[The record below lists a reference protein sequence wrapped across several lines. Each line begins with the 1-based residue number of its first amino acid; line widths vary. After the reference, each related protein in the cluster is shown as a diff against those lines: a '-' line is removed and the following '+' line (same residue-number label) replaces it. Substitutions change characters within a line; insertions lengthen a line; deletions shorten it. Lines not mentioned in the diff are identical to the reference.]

1 MKKKRSHILEYSD
14 ALRKDMTLSNL
25 FRLTCSYGDTPAALY
40 LEDGKE
46 VTITFTQYEQQAKA
60 YAAYL
65 IKHYGGGL
73 KEKFA
78 AIAMDTCPEWFP
90 VFWGLILAGYN
101 TVLLDFTLPEER
113 MSHMLGQ
120 AGAVLLVTKTVRT
133 LPKGVNLVLLE
144 DIKTAPPAHTNF
156 KPVFA
161 DKVALCTSGTTAT
174 SRIFVYDGAAIS
186 QQVLSSE
193 LLYKANRQIVNDG
206 NRRNLAFLPFH
217 HVFGF
222 MVCMMWISFLGYA
235 NVFLKDRSP
244 QTIVETATHFR
255 IQMLMAVPLLA
266 NNLANALEKKVAK
279 ESRSKRI
286 AYRAL
291 KGTSLGIQY
300 IAPRMGQKLARK
312 ALFKS
317 ITTKMLGHD
326 VECIILG
333 GSHTPAEHMRTLS
346 ALGYYTVSGFG
357 MTETAITSVEVSHS
371 LRTRVSGS
379 VGRPLSNITYS
390 VISDGNQKNRGEM
403 LIKGRSLHT
412 GQLLDGKIVPSALD
426 TEGWFHTG
434 DVVRLE
440 KGSRMYVEGRVK
452 DVIINESG
460 ENVYPDEVEDAFA
473 LVEGV
478 DQMSILGVPKDPKNP
493 LYQEITLVLYLGE
506 KAEDEI
512 FVKGLSTRIAQI
524 NAKLPVL
531 KQVGRALIAND
542 KLPLVNSIKVKRVEL
557 RRLIMECSEKFKE
570 LDIRSAASISNTA
583 AWKASPK
590 VELVDLEMHR
600 ISETVRRIYA
610 EVLEIP
616 EKQIKDDAHF
626 LDDLGGD
633 SLQVLSTSIKVEDAF
648 GVMIQPEEFGR
659 CTTVNGLSRLL
670 YEKQHGFQEAPVAN
684 EPVMPITNF
693 CDTPEFKAFDE
704 RQKALLSHDM
714 ANPYF
719 VCHES
724 ALRDVSLMDGKPVLN
739 FGSYNYV
746 GMSGRPEVMAAA
758 KAAIDKY
765 GTSASGSRLLAG
777 EKSLCQ
783 ELEREIADWKHSED
797 ALVLVGGHSTNVTIV
812 GNFCGPKDMIVYDS
826 LAHNSIEQGCRLSRA
841 LCKPFPH
848 NDAAALDSILRQ
860 QRHKFE
866 KVLIIIEGAYSMD
879 GDIANVPAFVAL
891 KKKYG
896 CFLMVDEAHSA
907 CVIGN
912 TGGGVDEYFGLDGA
926 DIDIKMGTLSKGLG
940 TCGGYLA
947 GSKALVNYLRYN
959 LPGFVFSVGISP
971 PLAAATLEA
980 IRLLRQEPSI
990 MAHMRENIT
999 TFMEEAKA
1007 RNLNT
1012 CLACDTA
1019 IIPILIGRDE
1029 DAFLLS
1035 NKLRENGVF
1044 VPPAVFPAVPRNK
1057 ARLRF
1062 CVISEHKR
1070 EQIVQALDL
1079 LLVLAAQE
1087 GIELPAAKAEEKNK
1101 EQQPVATFA

>member
-1 MKKKRSHILEYSD
+1 MKKKRSIILEHSD
-14 ALRKDMTLSNL
+14 ALRNDMTLSNL
-25 FRLTCSYGDTPAALY
+25 FRLTCSYGNVPAALY
-40 LEDGKE
+40 MEDDKE
-46 VTITFTQYEQQAKA
+46 VSITFAQYEQQAKNF
-60 YAAYL
+60 AACL
-65 IKHYGGGL
+65 MARFGGGH

-90 VFWGLILAGYN
+90 AFWGLILAGYN
-101 TVLLDFTLPEER
+101 AVLLDFTLPEER
-113 MSHMLGQ
+113 MNHMLGQ
-120 AGAVLLVTKTVRT
+120 AGAVLLITKTPRS
-133 LPKGVNLVLLE
+133 LPKGVQLVQLE
-144 DIKTAPPAHTNF
+144 ELKAAPQAPRDF

-174 SRIFVYDGAAIS
+174 SRIFVYDGPAIS

-193 LLYKANRQIVNDG
+193 LLYKANRQVVGDG
-206 NRRNLAFLPFH
+206 NRRSLAFLPFH

-222 MVCMMWISFLGYA
+222 MVCLMWVSFLGYA

-244 QTIVETATHFR
+244 QTIIETATRFR
-255 IQMLMAVPLLA
+255 IQMLLAVPLLA
-266 NNLANALEKKVAK
+266 NNLAVALEKKVAK
-279 ESRSKRI
+279 EKRGKRI
-286 AYRAL
+286 AYRML
-291 KGTSLGIQY
+291 KGTSLGLQHMV
-300 IAPRMGQKLARK
+300 PRFGQTFARK
-312 ALFKS
+312 ALFRS
-317 ITTKMLGHD
+317 VLGKLLGGD

-333 GSHTPAEHMRTLS
+333 GSHTPKEHMRTLS

-357 MTETAITSVEVSHS
+357 MTETAITSVEVSKK

-379 VGRPLSNITYS
+379 VGMPLSNITYN
-390 VISDGNQKNRGEM
+390 VIPDGKQRNRGEM
-403 LIKGRSLHT
+403 LIKGRSMHM
-412 GQLLDGKIVPSALD
+412 GQLVDGKILPPALD
-426 TEGWFHTG
+426 KDGWFHTG

-460 ENVYPDEVEDAFA
+460 ENVYPDEVEDAYA
-473 LVEGV
+473 LLEGIEQLCV
-478 DQMSILGVPKDPKNP
+478 LGVPKDPKNP
-493 LYQEITLVLYLGE
+493 LYQEITLVLHLGE
-506 KAEDEI
+506 KAEDEV
-512 FVKGLSTRIAQI
+512 FVKGLSTRIAHI

-531 KQVGRALIAND
+531 KQVGKVLVAHE

-557 RRLIMECSEKFKE
+557 RRMIVENGEKFQE
-570 LDIRSAASISNTA
+570 LDIRAISSMPGYAAL
-583 AWKASPK
+583 KAGAK
-590 VELVDLEMHR
+590 VELIDLEM
-600 ISETVRRIYA
+600 RRIQDSVRKIYA
-610 EVLEIP
+610 DVLEMS

-633 SLQVLSTSIKVEDAF
+633 SLQVLSTSIKVEEAF
-648 GVMIQPEEFGR
+648 GVMIQPEEYGR
-659 CTTVNGLSRLL
+659 CTTVNSLSRLL
-670 YEKQHGFQEAPVAN
+670 YEKQHGFQEAVLSS
-684 EPVMPITNF
+684 EPVTPITDF

-704 RQKALLSHDM
+704 RQKALLSHGA

-724 ALRDVSLMDGKPVLN
+724 ALRDVSMMDGRQVLN

-746 GMSGRPEVMAAA
+746 GMSGRPEVMEAA

-777 EKSLCQ
+777 EKSLYQ
-783 ELEREIADWKHSED
+783 ELEREIADWKHAED

-812 GNFCGPKDMIVYDS
+812 GNFCGPKDLIVYDS

-848 NDAAALDSILRQ
+848 NDSAALETILRL
-860 QRHKFE
+860 QRNKFE

-879 GDIANVPAFVAL
+879 GDIADVPAFVAL

-907 CVIGN
+907 CVIGR
-912 TGGGVDEYFGLDGA
+912 TGGGVDEYFGLNST

-947 GSKALVNYLRYN
+947 GSKALINYLRYN

-971 PLAAATLEA
+971 PLAAATLA
-980 IRLLRQEPSI
+980 SIRLLRNEPAI
-990 MAHMRENIT
+990 MARMQENINV
-999 TFMEEAKA
+999 FMQEAKA

-1012 CLACDTA
+1012 CLAFGTA
-1019 IIPILIGRDE
+1019 VIPILVGRDE

-1035 NKLRENGVF
+1035 NKMREHGIF

-1062 CVISEHKR
+1062 CVISEHSR
-1070 EQIVQALDL
+1070 EQIVQALDM
-1079 LLVLAAQE
+1079 LVHLAAE
-1087 GIELPAAKAEEKNK
+1087 ENIALPPAKQEEKQK
-1101 EQQPVATFA
+1101 DEQAVATFA

>member
-1 MKKKRSHILEYSD
+1 MKKKKSMILEHSD
-14 ALRKDMTLSNL
+14 ALRREMTLSNL

-46 VTITFTQYEQQAKA
+46 VSITFAQYEQQAKA

-65 IKHYGGGL
+65 MKRYGSGN

-90 VFWGLILAGYN
+90 AFWGLILAGYN
-101 TVLLDFTLPEER
+101 AVLLDFTLAEER
-113 MSHMLGQ
+113 MNHMLHQ
-120 AGAVLLVTKTVRT
+120 AGAVILISKTLRT
-133 LPKGVNLVLLE
+133 LQKGIQLVLLE
-144 DIKTAPPAHTNF
+144 DLKNAPAAPKEF
-156 KPVFA
+156 KPLFA
-161 DKVALCTSGTTAT
+161 DKVALCTSGTTAS

-193 LLYKANRQIVNDG
+193 LLYKANRQVVNDG
-206 NRRNLAFLPFH
+206 NRRSLAFLPFH

-222 MVCMMWISFLGYA
+222 MVCLMWISFLGYA
-235 NVFLKDRSP
+235 NVFIKDRSP
-244 QTIVETATHFR
+244 QTIVETSTRFR
-255 IQMLMAVPLLA
+255 VQMLMAVPLLA
-266 NNLANALEKKVAK
+266 NNLAIALEKKVAK

-286 AYRAL
+286 AYRML
-291 KGTSLGIQY
+291 KHTSLGLQHV
-300 IAPRMGQKLARK
+300 APRLGQKFARR
-312 ALFKS
+312 ALFRS
-317 ITTKMLGHD
+317 VVTKMLGCD

-333 GSHTPAEHMRTLS
+333 GSHTPREHMRTLS

-357 MTETAITSVEVSHS
+357 MTETAITSVEISKK
-371 LRTRVSGS
+371 LRTRISGS
-379 VGRPLSNITYS
+379 VGRPLSNIAYS
-390 VISDGNQKNRGEM
+390 VIPDGNQSNRGEM
-403 LIKGRSLHT
+403 LIKGHSLHT
-412 GQLLDGKIVPSALD
+412 GQLVDGKLVPSAVD
-426 TEGWFHTG
+426 KDGWFHTG

-460 ENVYPDEVEDAFA
+460 ENVYPDEIEDTFA
-473 LVEGV
+473 LVEGIE
-478 DQMSILGVPKDPKNP
+478 QMSVLGVPKDPKNP
-493 LYQEITLVLYLGE
+493 LYQEITMVVYLGD
-506 KAEDEI
+506 KTEDEV
-512 FVKGLSTRIAQI
+512 FVKGLSARIAQI

-531 KQVGRALIAND
+531 KQVGRVLVAME

-557 RRLIMECSEKFKE
+557 RRMIVESSEKFME
-570 LDIRSAASISNTA
+570 LDLRAAASLNSTA
-583 AWKASPK
+583 SLKSSPK
-590 VELVDLEMHR
+590 VELVDLEMRR
-600 ISETVRRIYA
+600 IQDAVRKIYA
-610 EVLEIP
+610 EVLDVP
-616 EKQIKDDAHF
+616 ERQIKDEAHF

-633 SLQVLSTSIKVEDAF
+633 SLQVLSTSIKVEEAF
-648 GVMIQPEEFGR
+648 GVMIQPEEYGR

-670 YEKQHGFQEAPVAN
+670 YEKQHGFQETAVTN
-684 EPVMPITNF
+684 EPVTPISDF
-693 CDTPEFKAFDE
+693 CQTPEFKAFDE
-704 RQKALLSHDM
+704 RQKALLSHGS

-724 ALRDVSLMDGKPVLN
+724 ALRDVSIMDGKEVLN

-777 EKSLCQ
+777 EKSLYQ
-783 ELEREIADWKHSED
+783 ELEREIADWKHSEA

-848 NDAAALDSILRQ
+848 NDAAALESILRQ

-879 GDIANVPAFVAL
+879 GDIADVPAFVAL

-907 CVIGN
+907 CVIGK
-912 TGGGVDEYFGLDGA
+912 TGGGVDEYFSLESSDV
-926 DIDIKMGTLSKGLG
+926 DIKMGTLSKGLG

-947 GSKALVNYLRYN
+947 GSHALINYLKYN

-990 MAHMRENIT
+990 MARMKENIAA
-999 TFMEEAKA
+999 FMDEAKA

-1012 CLACDTA
+1012 CLASETA
-1019 IIPILIGRDE
+1019 IVPILIGRDE

-1035 NKLRENGVF
+1035 NRLREHGVF
-1044 VPPAVFPAVPRNK
+1044 VPPAVYPAVPRNK

-1062 CVISEHKR
+1062 CVISEHR
-1070 EQIVQALDL
+1070 RDQIVQALDL
-1079 LLVLAAQE
+1079 LMELAVQE
-1087 GIELPAAKAEEKNK
+1087 GIALPAAKQEEKSK
-1101 EQQPVATFA
+1101 EQRAVATFA